1 MRALVRSLRHLRRL
15 TQHRSEGGHTSIN
28 RVTRQQNAVILC
40 SSTSRSLSSLSTTL
54 RRNDEA
60 SRFMSPGVEIL
71 RNMFSTIAADS
82 IKDVPQSGPMAEY
95 EKRIASGELVD
106 GDSFQVDT
114 IQQLQRLY
122 EDLVEN
128 EEACQL
134 DRYQSSE
141 KSGRSRWLWSRLMA
155 PPTSHAPVKGLYLYG
170 GVGTGKTMLMDLF
183 YEQLPANWRKKRIH
197 FHDFMLNVHSRL
209 QMHKGVSDPLD
220 MVAAEISDEAII
232 LCLDEFMVTD
242 VADAMLLNRLFKHL
256 FSKGVILV
264 STSNRPPDQLYE
276 GGLQRNLFL
285 PFIATLKDR
294 CIAHPIGSAVDY
306 RQLGSAEEGF
316 YFVGDRC
323 STVLKEKFQSLI
335 GDEEPTPQT
344 VEVVMGRKLQVPLG
358 AHGCAYFTFEDLCDR
373 PIGAA
378 DYFGLFKRFHT
389 LAVDGVP
396 KFGFHNRAAA
406 YRFVTLVDVM
416 YENKARL
423 LCTAEARPLELFENI
438 VTVAEAQRSSPR
450 SSRSSKSDNP
460 DLCVDNELGFAKDRT
475 ISRLTELNSRE
486 YLEEF
491 EAKLRQQPL
500 QVVDD
505 GGDVVLA

>member
-1 MRALVRSLRHLRRL
+1 MRSVVRSLRQLRRF
-15 TQHRSEGGHTSIN
+15 TQHHAEGHSSIN
-28 RVTRQQNAVILC
+28 KLIRQQNALILS
-40 SSTSRSLSSLSTTL
+40 SSTSRSLGTI
-54 RRNDEA
+54 RHHHNEVRG
-60 SRFMSPGVEIL
+60 FVSPGVDLL
-71 RNMFSTIAADS
+71 RSMFSTATADS
-82 IKDVPQSGPMAEY
+82 IRDVPGGGPMVEY
-95 EKRIASGELVD
+95 EKRIASGDLVD

-141 KSGRSRWLWSRLMA
+141 KSGRSRWLWTRLITQ
-155 PPTSHAPVKGLYLYG
+155 PSTYAPVKGLYLYG

-220 MVAAEISDEAII
+220 VVAAEISDEAII

-242 VADAMLLNRLFKHL
+242 VADAMILNRLFRHL

-264 STSNRPPDQLYE
+264 STSNRAPDQLYE

-285 PFIATLKDR
+285 PFIDTLKER

-316 YFVGDRC
+316 YFVGKQC
-323 STVLKEKFQSLI
+323 STVLKQKFQSLI
-335 GDEEPTPQT
+335 GVEEPTPQT

-358 AHGCAYFTFEDLCDR
+358 ANGCAYFPFEDLCDR
-373 PIGAA
+373 PLGAA

-389 LAVDGVP
+389 LAIDGVP
-396 KFGFHNRAAA
+396 KFGYHNRTAA

-423 LCTAEARPLELFENI
+423 LCTAEAAPIEIFENI
-438 VTVAEAQRSSPR
+438 VTVAEAQKSSPR
-450 SSRSSKSDNP
+450 SSRSQRSDDP

-486 YLEEF
+486 YLEDF
-491 EAKLRQQPL
+491 EEKWRQPL
-500 QVVDD
+500 QGVDN
-505 GGDVVLA
+505 GADVVLA

>member
-1 MRALVRSLRHLRRL
+1 MRAAVARSLRQLRRL
-15 TQHRSEGGHTSIN
+15 ARHHAEGRAPIN
-28 RVTRQQNAVILC
+28 RLTRQQNVLILRG
-40 SSTSRSLSSLSTTL
+40 SASRSLCTV
-54 RRNDEA
+54 RHDDEHG
-60 SRFMSPGVEIL
+60 RFVSPAVESL
-71 RNMFSTIAADS
+71 RNMFSTAAADS
-82 IKDVPQSGPMAEY
+82 IKDVPRGGPMVEY
-95 EKRIASGELVD
+95 EKRIASGDLVD

-141 KSGRSRWLWSRLMA
+141 KSGRRRWLWSRLIA
-155 PPTSHAPVKGLYLYG
+155 QPSTQSPVKGLYLYG

-242 VADAMLLNRLFKHL
+242 VADAMILNRLFRHL
-256 FSKGVILV
+256 FSKGVVLV
-264 STSNRPPDQLYE
+264 STSNRAPDQLYE

-285 PFIATLKDR
+285 PFIDTLKER
-294 CIAHPIGSAVDY
+294 CISHPIGSAVDY
-306 RQLGSAEEGF
+306 RQLGSAGEGF
-316 YFVGDRC
+316 YFIGSEC
-323 STVLKEKFQSLI
+323 STVLKQKFQSLI

-344 VEVVMGRKLQVPLG
+344 VEVVMGRHLEVPLG
-358 AHGCAYFTFEDLCDR
+358 ANGCAYFQFEDLCDR

-378 DYFGLFKRFHT
+378 DYFGLFKKFHT
-389 LAVDGVP
+389 LAVEGVP
-396 KFGFHNRAAA
+396 KFGYHNRTAA

-416 YENKARL
+416 YENKGRL
-423 LCTAEARPLELFENI
+423 LCTAEAEPIELFENV
-438 VTVAEAQRSSPR
+438 VTVAEAQKSSPR
-450 SSRSSKSDNP
+450 SSRSQKSDDP

-486 YLEEF
+486 YLEDF
-491 EAKLRQQPL
+491 EAKWQHPL
-500 QVVDD
+500 HAVDN